1 MMTSYRIIKSQ
12 FTEGCRSGLVWK
24 TRGFR
29 NINNSEIDKTTR
41 TYWKS
46 FNSSCVSRW
55 QTSVS
60 EFVTFE
66 TCQKMQFLHWI
77 TRAKPEPIGQ
87 KSSAK
92 EKTPRRLRL
101 GGFAVFIDAGCRSGV
116 KGRVRNWFCF
126 SKRHHDWSLWHHGH
140 QPVQCGNSR
149 RHAGGYFSS
158 QLRSRTTRNEIYA
171 TPSGPKWTCLGT
183 PPPVGRTATP
193 WRGPFA
199 LVIFGCIYGSPS
211 GHKTQRHSRHAPPSA
226 TAYGLAPNGWRGPH
240 EPQPERV
247 APLATP
253 LRRHEW
259 HVVIAS
265 ADGPPSSAPS
275 TAPPAAPPPPASPS
289 SPRWSSPPW
298 S

>member
-1 MMTSYRIIKSQ
+1 MTEFGFRVRY
-12 FTEGCRSGLVWK
+12 FWNLVWRCYFS
-24 TRGFR
+24 TESPGR
-29 NINNSEIDKTTR
+29 NQNLLVR
-41 TYWKS
+41 
-46 FNSSCVSRW
+46 SR
-55 QTSVS
+55 
-60 EFVTFE
+60 
-66 TCQKMQFLHWI
+66 L
-77 TRAKPEPIGQ
+77 R
-87 KSSAK
+87 
-92 EKTPRRLRL
+92 EKKYPRRLRL
-101 GGFAVFIDAGCRSGV
+101 GGFVVFIDAGCWSGV

-158 QLRSRTTRNEIYA
+158 QLRSRTPWNEIHA
-171 TPSGPKWTCLGT
+171 TPSGAKWTRLGA

-199 LVIFGCIYGSPS
+199 LVIFGGVYGSPS
-211 GHKTQRHSRHAPPSA
+211 GHKTERHSRHAPPSA

-259 HVVIAS
+259 HAVIAS

-298 S
+298 SEGSSPRWRRVGGRSP